1 MMTRFQKNQRNIK
14 NQEIKEKVK
23 FIDKIISSIR
33 IIIKTGKKTT
43 IEIHIFQ
50 IIEITLQIIEVILA
64 SEKIKVTTLTT
75 KT

>member
-14 NQEIKEKVK
+14 NQEIYEKVK

-33 IIIKTGKKTT
+33 ITIKTGKKTT
-43 IEIHIFQ
+43 IGVHIFQ

-64 SEKIKVTTLTT
+64 SEKIKVTTITT